1 MIPLIRVI
9 LLIPVV
15 VVVVGHAA
23 VEVLVVELI
32 SLAAV
37 AVEGFVRLVRLTVGA
52 EDWSRRE
59 ELRL

>member
-32 SLAAV
+32 LLAAV
-37 AVEGFVRLVRLTVGA
+37 AVGGFVRLVRLTVDA

>member
-37 AVEGFVRLVRLTVGA
+37 AVEGFVRLVRLMVGA

>member
-9 LLIPVV
+9 LPIPVVV

-32 SLAAV
+32 LLAV
-37 AVEGFVRLVRLTVGA
+37 GGFVRLVRLTVGV